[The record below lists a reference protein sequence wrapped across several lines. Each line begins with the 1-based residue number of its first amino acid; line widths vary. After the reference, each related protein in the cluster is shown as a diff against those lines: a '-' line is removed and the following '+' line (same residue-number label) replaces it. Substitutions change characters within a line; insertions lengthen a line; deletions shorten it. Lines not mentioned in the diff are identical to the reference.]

1 MDAIYAEAV
10 ENGELEMP
18 PQGAAELAATAA
30 LEAIQDCYAN
40 ADITPLSVGALKDED
55 ESIAIFGEGNER
67 AALLFDD
74 DWEALVAIL
83 ERFARVEAAAAYRV
97 REAVKHALTN
107 T

>member
-1 MDAIYAEAV
+1 V
-10 ENGELEMP
+10 
-18 PQGAAELAATAA
+18 AATNA
-30 LEAIQDCYAN
+30 LEAIQDVYAD
-40 ADITPLSVGALKDED
+40 ADITPLSVGALKDEAL
-55 ESIAIFGEGNER
+55 ERILFGEGNER

-97 REAVKHALTN
+97 REAVNHALNN